1 MKYFIKMKCIL
12 NEWCWVVTFDT
23 VKPGSTKEQNIHGK
37 HWLLQT
43 PDKSCP
49 ISGGN
54 HYGHTDK
61 LNACWRKTF
70 TKTTFLV
77 IPLNIKHLLSNI
89 LKGTY

>member
-1 MKYFIKMKCIL
+1 MKCIL

-77 IPLNIKHLLSNI
+77 IPLNIKHLLSKI